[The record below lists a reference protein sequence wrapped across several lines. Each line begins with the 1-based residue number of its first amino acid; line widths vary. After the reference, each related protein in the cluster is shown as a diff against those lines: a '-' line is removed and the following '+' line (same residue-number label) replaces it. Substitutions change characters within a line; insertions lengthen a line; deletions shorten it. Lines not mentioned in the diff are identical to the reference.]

1 MLHTETVEAG
11 TLALIQRLSG
21 DVALRDFTL
30 VGGTALSLQLGHR
43 KSIDLDFF
51 SKKGFDARAVAQ
63 HLAKH
68 HHGENMNGFG
78 NTLLLDIGDVKL
90 SFLAHQYPSVAPPVE
105 TDGVRMA
112 SLPDIGALKLN
123 AIVNSGRR
131 LKDYVDMHFL
141 LQRHSLEDLLGAFGE
156 KYPGSNPA
164 VARNAL
170 LYHKEIDL
178 NTPIDLVNGKFNWAD
193 IARRFKEAVRSPK
206 QVFEEVKFGDGM
218 ERNQRVEGRKVKR
231 KR

>member
-21 DVALRDFTL
+21 DAALKDFVL

-68 HHGENMNGFG
+68 HDGENMNGFG
-78 NTLLLDIGDVKL
+78 NTLLLDVGDVKL
-90 SFLAHQYPSVAPPVE
+90 SFLAHQYPQVAAPVE

-112 SLPDIGALKLN
+112 SLQDIGAMKLN

-141 LQRHSLEDLLGAFGE
+141 LQQHSLENLLGAFAE
-156 KYPGSNPA
+156 KYPDSNPA
-164 VARNAL
+164 IARNAL
-170 LYHKEIDL
+170 LYHKEIDF

-193 IARRFKEAVRSPK
+193 MARRFKEAVRSPK
-206 QVFEEVKFGDGM
+206 RVFQEVKVGG
-218 ERNQRVEGRKVKR
+218 EVER
-231 KR
+231 KRRNNGSRRI